1 MDDNGEYAMVERFRY
16 VRQTEYPGK
25 ASVIFYKNGAA
36 LELNE
41 SGMPVLR
48 SSDTR
53 STPYYMEAEINSPMA
68 DLEPGEGYAM
78 DTTWEATRA
87 TSTLRNITGAGVIL
101 SPLSVAASNHSLEI
115 SGSFGV
121 FFPGKLQAHFF
132 DIHGGEQQI
141 LDLQPV
147 APQTRVDLRQEVRAP
162 AQSVRVSVHLVDD
175 QGIDRGSL
183 GDARYDLPWHDAP

>member
-1 MDDNGEYAMVERFRY
+1 
-16 VRQTEYPGK
+16 
-25 ASVIFYKNGAA
+25 
-36 LELNE
+36 
-41 SGMPVLR
+41 
-48 SSDTR
+48 
-53 STPYYMEAEINSPMA
+53 MEAEINSPMA
-68 DLEPGEGYAM
+68 DLESGESYAM
-78 DTTWEATRA
+78 DTTWEATPA
-87 TSTLRNITGAGVIL
+87 ASTLRNITGAGVIL